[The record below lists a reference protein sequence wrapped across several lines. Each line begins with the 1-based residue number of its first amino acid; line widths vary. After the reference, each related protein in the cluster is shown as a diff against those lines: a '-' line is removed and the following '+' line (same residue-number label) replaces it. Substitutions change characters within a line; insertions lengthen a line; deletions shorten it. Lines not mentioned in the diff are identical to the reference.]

1 MGDDKPSED
10 VRIDGRRR
18 LSASPSDVM
27 DLARIEDRMSFA
39 YFERCGINRSDNAIT
54 IESAA
59 GTVHVPAASLSVLM
73 LGPGTTIS
81 HRAMEAIGENG
92 ATVIWVGEHGVRMYA
107 FGKPLTH
114 SSALLQRQAAMVSN
128 TRSRLVVARK
138 MYQMRFAGE
147 DVSKLTMQQLRGREG
162 VRVKRVYK
170 KVAEQYGVAWS
181 GRLYDPSDFD
191 GGSDIDRALTVAH
204 ACLYG
209 LAHAAI
215 VALGCSPGLGFV
227 HTGHERSFV
236 YDIAD
241 LYKAEVS
248 IPIAFKIA
256 ADGTS
261 DIAGDVRHAMRD
273 EIYRTR
279 LIKRMVKDIKM
290 LLFYDDEA
298 GLEGDVVMLWDEKG
312 EDVRSGVLYFDGEP
326 EPFDEEAGSQSNL
339 TDDDE
344 AGRFE

>member
-1 MGDDKPSED
+1 MADDVPSGG
-10 VRIDGRRR
+10 VGTGGRER
-18 LSASPSDVM
+18 LATSPSDVM

-92 ATVIWVGEHGVRMYA
+92 ATVIWVGERGVRMYA

-114 SSALLQRQAAMVSN
+114 SSALLQRQASMVSN
-128 TRSRLVVARK
+128 TRQRLSVARK
-138 MYQMRFAGE
+138 MYQMRFKGE
-147 DVSKLTMQQLRGREG
+147 NVSKLTMQQLRGREG

-170 KVAEQYGVAWS
+170 RMAEEYKVAWS
-181 GRLYDPSDFD
+181 GRMYDPSDFD
-191 GGSDIDRALTVAH
+191 RGSDIDQALTVAH
-204 ACLYG
+204 SCLYG

-241 LYKAEVS
+241 LYKADVS
-248 IPIAFKIA
+248 IPVAFKVVA
-256 ADGTS
+256 SGTS
-261 DIAGDVRHAMRD
+261 DIAGDVRRAMRD
-273 EIYRTR
+273 EI
-279 LIKRMVKDIKM
+279 
-290 LLFYDDEA
+290 
-298 GLEGDVVMLWDEKG
+298 
-312 EDVRSGVLYFDGEP
+312 
-326 EPFDEEAGSQSNL
+326 
-339 TDDDE
+339 
-344 AGRFE
+344 

>member
-1 MGDDKPSED
+1 MNMRGMIEMEGDGAGKD
-10 VRIDGRRR
+10 VPVGGRGH

-73 LGPGTTIS
+73 LGPGTTIT

-92 ATVIWVGEHGVRMYA
+92 ATVIWVGERGVRMYA

-128 TRSRLVVARK
+128 TRSRLAVARK

-170 KVAEQYGVAWS
+170 KVAEECGVAWN
-181 GRLYDPSDFD
+181 GRMYDPSNFD
-191 GGSDIDRALTVAH
+191 GGSDIDQALTVAH

-241 LYKAEVS
+241 LYKAEIS
-248 IPIAFKIA
+248 IPVAFKIVA
-256 ADGTS
+256 SGTG
-261 DIAGDVRHAMRD
+261 DIPGEVRRAMRD

-279 LIKRMVKDIKM
+279 LIKTMVKDIKG
-290 LLFYDDEA
+290 LLLYDDEE

-312 EDVRSGVLYFDGEP
+312 EDVRSGVQYHYGSVRPSSLDGAAEGWS
-326 EPFDEEAGSQSNL
+326 E
-339 TDDDE
+339 
-344 AGRFE
+344 